1 MTESRFLFGIK
12 LLSSAKS
19 TTSFVHHK
27 ATQAVP
33 CSTASDHLIQ
43 CHHHQPAQRF
53 IHLAAAAE
61 ESSTKRVGQ
70 QGSIILAAEIGWERE
85 IESSGVRHLLQDLQ
99 QRLRAG
105 QAPPDPQRGEE
116 VPLQPVQQG
125 VQEAGPPQWP
135 PPHAQGCFS
144 TVFKIGLVPYAIDS
158 ESESCNWERGLKT
171 FSIPLQDDEAFRLP
185 DRGLR

>member
-1 MTESRFLFGIK
+1 MSRFLFGIK
-12 LLSSAKS
+12 LLSSAQS

-27 ATQAVP
+27 ATQTVP

-53 IHLAAAAE
+53 IHLAAAE

-70 QGSIILAAEIGWERE
+70 QGSILAAEIGRERE
-85 IESSGVRHLLQDLQ
+85 IESPGVRHLLQDLQ

-125 VQEAGPPQWP
+125 VQEAGPPQWSP
-135 PPHAQGCFS
+135 SHAQGCLS
-144 TVFKIGLVPYAIDS
+144 TVFKMSLSLNTACNRSRVRVLHLV
-158 ESESCNWERGLKT
+158 
-171 FSIPLQDDEAFRLP
+171 SINSL
-185 DRGLR
+185 G

>member
-1 MTESRFLFGIK
+1 MTVSRFLFGIK
-12 LLSSAKS
+12 LSSSAKS
-19 TTSFVHHK
+19 TSSFVHHK

-33 CSTASDHLIQ
+33 CSTASDHLLQ

-53 IHLAAAAE
+53 IHYDLAAAE
-61 ESSTKRVGQ
+61 ESATKRVCRVGQ
-70 QGSIILAAEIGWERE
+70 QGSLLAAEIGRKWQVH
-85 IESSGVRHLLQDLQ
+85 SSSVRHLLQDLQ

-135 PPHAQGCFS
+135 SPHAQGCSS
-144 TVFKIGLVPYAIDS
+144 TVFKRSFILGGLNTLNPAS
-158 ESESCNWERGLKT
+158 
-171 FSIPLQDDEAFRLP
+171 
-185 DRGLR
+185 